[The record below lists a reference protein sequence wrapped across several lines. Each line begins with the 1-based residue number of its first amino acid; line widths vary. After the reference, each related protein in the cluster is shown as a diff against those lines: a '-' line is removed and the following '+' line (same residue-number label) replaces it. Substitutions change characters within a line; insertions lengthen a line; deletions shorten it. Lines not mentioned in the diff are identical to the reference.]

1 MLAAPTP
8 PKEERAGATSTT
20 SASPVTTSQEAA
32 DLAAGDP
39 HGATH
44 FDRVDRPV
52 GYSAA
57 DTRGG
62 EYERRCDLSNMERLW
77 LPNGDRHDQ
86 TILPSSACVVSDN
99 EKVYSPLGEDRVSHR
114 VRVRVVDQ
122 VPHARAQR
130 TPPPAEP
137 ASTSATAEPAS
148 PTRNTHWGRPTPA
161 DAEALRGVPVV
172 GPGGGAIRGTQ
183 PGANLR

>member
-20 SASPVTTSQEAA
+20 SASPVTASQEAA

-62 EYERRCDLSNMERLW
+62 ECERRCDLSNPERLW

-86 TILPSSACVVSDN
+86 TISLSSACVDSDN
-99 EKVYSPLGEDRVSHR
+99 EK
-114 VRVRVVDQ
+114 
-122 VPHARAQR
+122 
-130 TPPPAEP
+130 
-137 ASTSATAEPAS
+137 
-148 PTRNTHWGRPTPA
+148 
-161 DAEALRGVPVV
+161 
-172 GPGGGAIRGTQ
+172 I
-183 PGANLR
+183 

>member
-20 SASPVTTSQEAA
+20 SASPVTASQEAA

-44 FDRVDRPV
+44 FDRVDSPV

-62 EYERRCDLSNMERLW
+62 ECERRCDLSNTERLW
-77 LPNGDRHDQ
+77 LPNGDMHRH
-86 TILPSSACVVSDN
+86 TVPNVSEFVALAN
-99 EKVYSPLGEDRVSHR
+99 QKVY
-114 VRVRVVDQ
+114 
-122 VPHARAQR
+122 
-130 TPPPAEP
+130 TPC
-137 ASTSATAEPAS
+137 
-148 PTRNTHWGRPTPA
+148 
-161 DAEALRGVPVV
+161 VPV
-172 GPGGGAIRGTQ
+172 RGHT
-183 PGANLR
+183 A